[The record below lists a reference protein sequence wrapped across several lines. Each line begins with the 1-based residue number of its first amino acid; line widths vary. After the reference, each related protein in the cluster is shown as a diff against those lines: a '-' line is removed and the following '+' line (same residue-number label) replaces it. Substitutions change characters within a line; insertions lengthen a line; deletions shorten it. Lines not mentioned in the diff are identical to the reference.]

1 MQVNDLHP
9 CVKCHSSTGA
19 FTHFASKIQS
29 FLIFSGGIKREHWE
43 EMGYTCSK
51 LATEKVAQ
59 GVKSV

>member
-19 FTHFASKIQS
+19 FTHFAGKIQS

-43 EMGYTCSK
+43 QMG
-51 LATEKVAQ
+51 
-59 GVKSV
+59 